1 MKVSEIMTDLVV
13 TVPPGATAE
22 IARSVMKA
30 AHVHHL
36 PVMDGK
42 RMVGILSER
51 DLGLTDDAAARGD
64 AEAEGMIAAARMARV
79 LTAGPAAGETPR

>member
-36 PVMDGK
+36 PVMDGVSATNAI
-42 RMVGILSER
+42 RA
-51 DLGLTDDAAARGD
+51 GLADHFAVRAT
-64 AEAEGMIAAARMARV
+64 AEPSG
-79 LTAGPAAGETPR
+79 